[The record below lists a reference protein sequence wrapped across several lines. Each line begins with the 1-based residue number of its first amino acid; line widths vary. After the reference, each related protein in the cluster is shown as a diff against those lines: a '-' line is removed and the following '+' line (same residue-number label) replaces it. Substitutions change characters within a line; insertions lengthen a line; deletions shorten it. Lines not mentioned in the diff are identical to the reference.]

1 MKVVRN
7 FLVLAVSCCVGLA
20 GCEGSSPPVVTVI
33 DSAGVRITLS
43 PAGSRVYAEV
53 SPTPTLSL
61 GGPEDSGPT
70 QFFRVQ
76 GVHVDPKGRLWVAD
90 GQSSELRIFE
100 SDGTHWKTRGGRG
113 QGPGEF
119 RRIRLIGS
127 YSGDSV
133 LVADDADGRISV
145 FDPDGEFVRTERI
158 DPGDEPLPRVFDV
171 FPDRSVL
178 GQVPRVLAAASL
190 EDGQIVGDTVRLV
203 RVDLEDGTRRPQ
215 ATALGPLWLMT
226 GGSMIPIPYTIN
238 SSFDIRSESVHLVAG
253 PAFRV
258 RVFQRGRLTEIYGV
272 TRDERA
278 VTQADIEVFRE
289 STREYVAESRLREYL
304 SALDHPAR
312 PNVLPAYSRLLVA
325 SDGNTWAQVYSPNTL
340 ASAMWDV
347 FGPEREWLGQVQT
360 PAGFFAFG
368 ITSESLVGLWLD
380 ELGVEHVRVYGI
392 VENVDG

>member
-1 MKVVRN
+1 
-7 FLVLAVSCCVGLA
+7 
-20 GCEGSSPPVVTVI
+20 
-33 DSAGVRITLS
+33 
-43 PAGSRVYAEV
+43 
-53 SPTPTLSL
+53 
-61 GGPEDSGPT
+61 
-70 QFFRVQ
+70 
-76 GVHVDPKGRLWVAD
+76 
-90 GQSSELRIFE
+90 
-100 SDGTHWKTRGGRG
+100 
-113 QGPGEF
+113 
-119 RRIRLIGS
+119 
-127 YSGDSV
+127 
-133 LVADDADGRISV
+133 
-145 FDPDGEFVRTERI
+145 
-158 DPGDEPLPRVFDV
+158 
-171 FPDRSVL
+171 
-178 GQVPRVLAAASL
+178 
-190 EDGQIVGDTVRLV
+190 
-203 RVDLEDGTRRPQ
+203 
-215 ATALGPLWLMT
+215 
-226 GGSMIPIPYTIN
+226 MIPIPYTIN